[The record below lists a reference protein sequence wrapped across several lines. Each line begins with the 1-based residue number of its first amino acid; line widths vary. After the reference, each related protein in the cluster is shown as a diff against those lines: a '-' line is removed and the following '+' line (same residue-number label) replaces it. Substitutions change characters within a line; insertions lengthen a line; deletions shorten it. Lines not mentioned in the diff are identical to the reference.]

1 MHITNV
7 HLDIYQK
14 KKVMFTPLLYSIRI
28 LDIGR
33 TCSNT
38 QSVLGR
44 YLK

>member
-7 HLDIYQK
+7 HLDIYK

-33 TCSNT
+33 TCSYT

>member
-14 KKVMFTPLLYSIRI
+14 KVMFTTLLYSIRI